1 MPSTTN
7 STSAE
12 DIICA
17 VCQSGASPE
26 SDPILLCD
34 GPADGF
40 PCSVA
45 VHLSCYSVPLD
56 ALSRDEWRCDPCDYY
71 YGGGGA
77 GRVCCYVCTRDEA
90 AGVLKR
96 TEADAWR
103 HVNCVDDSTANPLAP
118 AVPEPAGARRRL
130 RKMGDPSEP
139 EPAAAPG
146 KRPPRDGPS
155 DKSKRLRR
163 PLGDVPINDGSR
175 PPAEPAS
182 ESASTNR
189 RKRRRAVAASTG
201 HRSSSKAMRFLDLEA
216 AIGSDDDVEG
226 DGEEEDDLS
235 AIESEEAFLS
245 SFINDSSQL
254 GGYSQEDDLDRADPD
269 AHAGGAGAG
278 AGAGGESPR
287 NNDATLHRT
296 LDMDRE
302 RRLAFATPALTRR
315 QHRRNRLRS
324 NRESLATLSSSAT
337 TATPASAPSSIK
349 GLGRMHFV
357 RSVLEHHRRGGDADD
372 VEALYRNLERQGRRG
387 DPEEDEDAG
396 GSQEDWNA
404 NGEGDIEHGGV
415 EDDDDDHHE
424 SDDNDADE
432 DGAALR
438 RPVRPPPVLTVAVPY
453 VDSGGSSSEDDC
465 ET

>member
-1 MPSTTN
+1 
-7 STSAE
+7 
-12 DIICA
+12 
-17 VCQSGASPE
+17 
-26 SDPILLCD
+26 
-34 GPADGF
+34 
-40 PCSVA
+40 
-45 VHLSCYSVPLD
+45 VHLSCYSVPRD

-77 GRVCCYVCTRDEA
+77 GRVCCYVCTGDEA
-90 AGVLKR
+90 VGVLKR
-96 TEADAWR
+96 TEADIWK
-103 HVNCVDDSTANPLAP
+103 HVNCADGSTANPLAP
-118 AVPEPAGARRRL
+118 AVPEPEPAGARRRL

-155 DKSKRLRR
+155 DESKRLRR
-163 PLGDVPINDGSR
+163 PLGDVPLNDGSR
-175 PPAEPAS
+175 LPAEPAS
-182 ESASTNR
+182 ESASTSR
-189 RKRRRAVAASTG
+189 RKRRRRAAAASTI
-201 HRSSSKAMRFLDLEA
+201 RRSSKAMRFLDLEA

-278 AGAGGESPR
+278 AGGELPHS
-287 NNDATLHRT
+287 NDATLHRT
-296 LDMDRE
+296 MDMDRE
-302 RRLAFATPALTRR
+302 RRLAFATPALNRR
-315 QHRRNRLRS
+315 QHLRNRLRS
-324 NRESLATLSSSAT
+324 TRESLATLSSSAT

-349 GLGRMHFV
+349 GLGNMHFV

-387 DPEEDEDAG
+387 GQEEDEDAG
-396 GSQEDWNA
+396 GSQEDSNA
-404 NGEGDIEHGGV
+404 NGIGGPGGV
-415 EDDDDDHHE
+415 DDDDHHE
-424 SDDNDADE
+424 SDGDDHDADE
-432 DGAALR
+432 AAFR

-453 VDSGGSSSEDDC
+453 ADSGGSSEDDDC
-465 ET
+465 SGGGDDET